1 MKYKG
6 RFQTFKLSCLLK
18 GGLVISY
25 IQKSINL
32 TNSVKMLAALD
43 LEHISQFVGK
53 LANLDEGGDLLKTLY
68 FVHSKMNDTLSVSFV
83 ATTFSISSYFP
94 RQQLINKQQNFTP
107 LGT

>member
-43 LEHISQFVGK
+43 LEHISQFVGPFPQ
-53 LANLDEGGDLLKTLY
+53 NI
-68 FVHSKMNDTLSVSFV
+68 SCSLSPH
-83 ATTFSISSYFP
+83 IEH
-94 RQQLINKQQNFTP
+94 
-107 LGT
+107 